1 MAARPSSPTSPVP
14 KPATQMGF
22 GSLHSIPE
30 GDTLTVVVVGASG
43 DLARK
48 KTFPALFEL
57 YQNGF
62 LPAATR
68 IVGYSRSSKT
78 DQQFRGHLSGHLNA
92 KPDTVARF
100 LEMVFYQAGQYDSE
114 EDMKKAVNS
123 ASAFEKACQ
132 GGHNHRYGSL
142 PQHAV

>member
-1 MAARPSSPTSPVP
+1 
-14 KPATQMGF
+14 MGF

-62 LPAATR
+62 LPASTR
-68 IVGYSRSSKT
+68 IIGYSRSSKT
-78 DQQFRGHLSGHLNA
+78 DQQFRSHLAGYLSA
-92 KPDTVARF
+92 TPDSIARF

-114 EDMKKAVNS
+114 EDMKSAIDS

-132 GGHNHRYGSL
+132 DGLNHRCAENLRLSTRL
-142 PQHAV
+142 AEVPQLRNLV